1 MTSVTEPDVFSITTS
16 VRGDVLVV
24 TVTGEVDLTTA
35 PELTRAMH
43 LTSAH
48 TSRLVA
54 DLAGVTFLDS
64 SGLNALVRGSRE
76 LEERGIG
83 FRVVAEPDGPVR
95 RLLDLT
101 QLVDVVHVVDSMEDA
116 VADRGDPAS

>member
-1 MTSVTEPDVFSITTS
+1 MASVTNPDVFSISTS

-24 TVTGEVDLTTA
+24 TVSGEVDLTTA
-35 PELTRAMH
+35 PELTRAIH

-64 SGLNALVRGSRE
+64 SGLNALVRGCRA

-83 FRVVAEPDGPVR
+83 FRLVADPGGPVR

-101 QLVDVVHVVDSMEDA
+101 QLLDLLHVVDAFEDA
-116 VADRGDPAS
+116 VADDDPGR

>member
-1 MTSVTEPDVFSITTS
+1 MASVTNPDVFSISTS

-24 TVTGEVDLTTA
+24 TVSGEVDLTTA
-35 PELTRAMH
+35 PELTRAIH

-64 SGLNALVRGSRE
+64 SGLNALVRGSRA
-76 LEERGIG
+76 LEERGVG
-83 FRVVAEPDGPVR
+83 FRVVAGPDGPVR

-101 QLVDVVHVVDSMEDA
+101 QLLDLLHVVDAFEDA
-116 VADRGDPAS
+116 VADDDPGR